1 MSKTNYRLSKEALV
15 LELKR
20 TGVEACY
27 GWKYACGDPDC
38 TFVAYFPTYPGSDI
52 ACPRCTALRPK
63 MSAAVP
69 NLELVDSAD
78 WIVV

>member
-1 MSKTNYRLSKEALV
+1 MSKTNYRLTKEALV

-38 TFVAYFPTYPGSDI
+38 TFVAYFPVYPGR
-52 ACPRCTALRPK
+52 AVPCPRCDASGIGADTSDLI
-63 MSAAVP
+63 
-69 NLELVDSAD
+69 LVDSAD
-78 WIVV
+78 WIMV